1 MAQDFGTRVSPRDP
15 KSCVETIIIMPREEI
30 FNNLKEILKLIKPS
44 MDLSKVE
51 EESQLVRDVGL
62 DSLTILLLSL
72 AIENKYG
79 FKFEGTPK
87 FTTVGE
93 VMDYIVANTTR

>member
-1 MAQDFGTRVSPRDP
+1 MEG
-15 KSCVETIIIMPREEI
+15 
-30 FNNLKEILKLIKPS
+30 LKEILHQIKPS
-44 MDLSKVE
+44 MDLSPVNE
-51 EESQLVRDVGL
+51 DSQLVRDVGL

-72 AIENKYG
+72 AVETKFG

-93 VMDYIVANTTR
+93 VIDYISSHTTL